1 MGRKGE
7 SISLSLKD
15 FEKKALEE
23 LAKEYGMM
31 WGDRPNIS
39 KLLKAI
45 AQRKLLVAANH
56 DWSSERIEN
65 LNRIRKLLVDL
76 GKIEEAK
83 LIAQILSDRSEINE
97 PLRAE
102 IGQFLAQPLP
112 AWRQKIDSLI
122 NQQQPFKLIYQDAR
136 QELFQFTVLHAQVI
150 QIEKREFLVCRCE
163 ESEGNTDVEELK
175 HNWTLRL
182 DRIQEA
188 KASAIERRWE
198 RDLQKVLVELHL
210 YKGLIFNYES
220 KPDDVDPDKLLDMQL
235 TQTESDRPFKR
246 IVREVYSTFWFF
258 REIVR
263 YGMECEIVS
272 PENIRAKFVN
282 DKVYGLSKV
291 YNIESNL
298 E

>member
-102 IGQFLAQPLP
+102 IEQFLAQPLP

-210 YKGLIFNYES
+210 YRGLIFNYES
-220 KPDDVDPDKLLDMQL
+220 KPDDVDPDKLDMQL
-235 TQTESDRPFKR
+235 TQTESDLPFKR

-298 E
+298 